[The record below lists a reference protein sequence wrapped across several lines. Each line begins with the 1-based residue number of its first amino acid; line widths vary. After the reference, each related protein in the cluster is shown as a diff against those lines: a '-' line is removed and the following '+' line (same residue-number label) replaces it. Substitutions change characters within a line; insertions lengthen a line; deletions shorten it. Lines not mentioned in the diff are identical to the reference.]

1 MSYDG
6 IGTLTP
12 TRAAPPAPK
21 RIPTDMSSSSAST
34 YSNSP
39 SFTSY
44 TSAASTSATSYHS
57 ANSGFHPTYSG
68 VGGSPDR
75 GPPMSPSV
83 NGPAVRTGYVSVK
96 EDGFASWL
104 WGKKWLVLR
113 EEVLSIH
120 RNEVRRFKRQNN
132 QLFSL
137 IFNNAVGS
145 TI

>member
-12 TRAAPPAPK
+12 SRAAPPAPK

-44 TSAASTSATSYHS
+44 NSAASGSASSYHS
-57 ANSGFHPTYSG
+57 AYSG
-68 VGGSPDR
+68 IGGSPDR
-75 GPPMSPSV
+75 GSPMSPSV
-83 NGPAVRTGYVSVK
+83 NGPAVRASYVSVK

-120 RNEVRRFKRQNN
+120 RNEVRQLKTTKQPARQSNY
-132 QLFSL
+132 LFFFAIVS
-137 IFNNAVGS
+137 
-145 TI
+145 